1 MSLLMLA
8 VVVLLP
14 TCLLGLLALTARL
27 EGWLARAD
35 RSATEAGEPRGA
47 YGEAPDR

>member
-35 RSATEAGEPRGA
+35 GSATEAGEPRGA
-47 YGEAPDR
+47 YGEARDR